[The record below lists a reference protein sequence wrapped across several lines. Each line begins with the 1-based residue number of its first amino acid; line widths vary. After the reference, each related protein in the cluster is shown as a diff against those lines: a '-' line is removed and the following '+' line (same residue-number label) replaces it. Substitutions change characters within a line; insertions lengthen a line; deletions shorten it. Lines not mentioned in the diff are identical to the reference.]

1 VRSFLY
7 IVVKYIAQLGLFLY
21 FKRIALHHTDR
32 IPNSGPI
39 LFLPNHQNALIDPL
53 IMAAYS
59 TRKPFFLTR
68 SDVFANDILRAFFGF
83 LQMMPIYRM
92 RDGRS
97 KLSNNEA
104 IFERCS
110 DLLLDGKSLVIF
122 PEGNHNIQ
130 RRVRPLSKGFTRFL
144 FRSLDRDPSFNPALI
159 PVGVNYQQ
167 AAGFPDS
174 AVLYFGNAVSF
185 QDVLVPEDRQQT
197 ILKTKEALF
206 AQLVQLTG
214 HIEDEENYD
223 EILARL
229 EGSSV
234 DFTDPFA
241 INKLIAS
248 WRKLPQ
254 NSAKKTSFFL
264 RIWDILFS
272 SLNFP
277 MIVLWRLVVKR
288 LVPEI
293 EFTATFR
300 FLYSVVIYPVAYIL
314 GYVLL
319 KSLVSWEFALAFLA
333 GHILHNFLYVKLR

>member
-1 VRSFLY
+1 MRSFFY
-7 IVVKYIAQLGLFLY
+7 IVVKYIAQLALFLY

-32 IPNSGPI
+32 IPSSGPI

-59 TRKPFFLTR
+59 SRKPFFLTR
-68 SDVFANDILRAFFGF
+68 SDVFANSLLRAFFGF

-144 FRSLDRDPSFNPALI
+144 FQGLDRDPSFNPALI

-174 AVLYFGNAVSF
+174 AVLYFGNAVPF
-185 QDVLVPEDRQQT
+185 QDVLVREDRQQT
-197 ILKTKEALF
+197 IVKTKAALF

-214 HIEDEENYD
+214 HIEDEDHYD

-229 EGSSV
+229 EGSDV
-234 DFTDPFA
+234 DFTDPIA
-241 INKLIAS
+241 VNKLIAS
-248 WRKLPQ
+248 WQELPA
-254 NSAKKTSFFL
+254 NPNKKTPFIL
-264 RIWDILFS
+264 RAWDIVFS

-300 FLYSVVIYPVAYIL
+300 FLYSIVIYPIA
-314 GYVLL
+314 YVLGFIL
-319 KSLVSWEFALAFLA
+319 LESLVSWEYALAFLVV
-333 GHILHNFLYVKLR
+333 HILHNFLYVKLR